1 MTVAQTPR
9 KAGPYIGNGVAT
21 SFPFGFKV
29 FAKTDVAVVRTNLAG
44 IETTLELDSDYSV
57 LLNADQDANPG
68 GTITYPILVGPAPL
82 PTNWRLTVIGA
93 LAADQETDITN
104 TGRFLPDV
112 FERALDKLTILVQQA
127 LEQLTRSVQVPVSS
141 DIDPKNLIEE
151 IVLAGAEAVAAR
163 DEVVAIAAQFGD
175 VAGAIAVATEKADIA
190 TAQAVVATT
199 QAGIAT
205 AGAETSTAQA
215 VLAAAAR
222 LGAEG
227 ARDAALIQGGVY
239 VDEATGRAAVADG
252 QAFKVQGAGDVAA
265 FEYRRTNSSNSNL
278 IATYPSEQAVRFGA
292 PVVIS
297 PESTITINMTA
308 KTVVIGANSAFFYRA
323 GRVVIAAQTI
333 NFTAADTGVY
343 MRLYYD
349 PNTGTGGMAVT
360 GGPAMPGGV
369 VILAHI
375 YREHLIANDPDG
387 RMVIVQAQRL
397 AGPVEGFRQ
406 LIGGAVVINT
416 QAGTLNITT
425 SAAGFVPTKRGY
437 LSIPTGQNVAIAAP
451 SGLVSI
457 HAHPVTGA
465 LAAWNTGAPP
475 PSNWPLLAVVLNNVL
490 YKPSTSNITLIMT
503 NGAEYTDPAHTM
515 AGAYFADATLT
526 INLATLTLSL
536 VSSSGIAVWNDGY
549 RSVTSQASVAFT
561 MPFPNGLLW
570 VYVNKATG
578 VIGAMAAGSGVPPV
592 GSAVVAEVYGQKLDA
607 PLDMR
612 RQIKLI
618 DTSGNEVPSS
628 GGAAFDPLVQRMI
641 LPDTMYF
648 LPSTPMRL
656 FRAPCFA
663 DYQNMVRTDIAFWLD
678 TGGTSTVDR
687 FQPVGDSI
695 KIDPAQLGSTFRLGY
710 RHNAQPDKR
719 YIKTITS
726 AVAAP
731 GALSGKAIKLLAF
744 GDSLIEEGM
753 VSELKTQIELL
764 GATVTP
770 VGTYFSAST
779 NGLRGEGRGF
789 WGYRNF
795 IGKDNLSNVNGT
807 PTQHTLAP
815 AGPDTTK
822 FANPCLRLA
831 TGTDATNT
839 PTWCFRNTGVEK
851 ELSYTDDPVKTGNF
865 YIFDF
870 GWYRTQHSVPAP
882 DIVLLPLSTNDINL
896 DRTTYTQAERLQFMR
911 LGLEIMVTSIKAD
924 LPSVKIGIIPAPS
937 WCSDS
942 VNDPRWLAET
952 APWIEQCMKDVAALS
967 GTYSNLFVVGVWPF
981 MSEDWVYPYVT
992 SPPASDLSANNNTK
1006 VNTIA
1011 DRVHFDAVGRTQYAT
1026 AVTAW
1031 VANVA

>member
-1 MTVAQTPR
+1 MAAVSITDLNNAKLDVDHMADL
-9 KAGPYIGNGVAT
+9 AT
-21 SFPFGFKV
+21 SSELEATDRFGNTK
-29 FAKTDVAVVRTNLAG
+29 KTWAG
-44 IETTLELDSDYSV
+44 IEQDLGAAYAVTVTGANRNATELARDQAFAATNSRDSIAIA
-57 LLNADQDANPG
+57 LADSTIPVG
-68 GTITYPILVGPAPL
+68 GRFAAPL
-82 PTNWRLTVIGA
+82 
-93 LAADQETDITN
+93 AD
-104 TGRFLPDV
+104 GSW
-112 FERALDKLTILVQQA
+112 QA
-127 LEQLTRSVQVPVSS
+127 YTKTSTS
-141 DIDPKNLIEE
+141 
-151 IVLAGAEAVAAR
+151 
-163 DEVVAIAAQFGD
+163 
-175 VAGAIAVATEKADIA
+175 VATAIGGPGA
-190 TAQAVVATT
+190 TAQ
-199 QAGIAT
+199 
-205 AGAETSTAQA
+205 S
-215 VLAAAAR
+215 VLYSPMV
-222 LGAEG
+222 
-227 ARDAALIQGGVY
+227 I
-239 VDEATGRAAVADG
+239 
-252 QAFKVQGAGDVAA
+252 
-265 FEYRRTNSSNSNL
+265 
-278 IATYPSEQAVRFGA
+278 
-292 PVVIS
+292 IS
-297 PESTITINMTA
+297 PESTITIDMNA
-308 KTVVIGANSAFFYRA
+308 KTVVIGSGSAFYYRA

-360 GGPAMPGGV
+360 GGPAMPNGV
-369 VILAHI
+369 VVLAHI
-375 YREHLIANDPDG
+375 YREHIIADDPNG
-387 RMVIVQAQRL
+387 RIVVVQAQRL
-397 AGPVEGFRQ
+397 PGPIEAFRP
-406 LIGGAVVINT
+406 LIGGAVVINM
-416 QAGTLNITT
+416 QAGSLKITT
-425 SAAGFVPTKRGY
+425 SAEGYVPTKRGF
-437 LSIPTGQNVAIAAP
+437 LTIPTAQDVAISSP
-451 SGLVSI
+451 SGLVMI
-457 HAHPVTGA
+457 HAHPTTGA
-465 LAAWNTGAPP
+465 LSAWNTGASPP
-475 PSNWPLLAVVLNNVL
+475 TNWPLLAIVLSNVL
-490 YKPSTSNITLIMT
+490 YKPASSNITLIT
-503 NGAEYTDPAHTM
+503 TAGVEYADPARTM
-515 AGAYFADATLT
+515 ATAYLVDAALA

-536 VSSSGIAVWNDGY
+536 TSSGGIAVWNDGFK
-549 RSVTSQASVAFT
+549 QALTTQSVAIT

-570 VYVNKATG
+570 VYLNKATG
-578 VIGAMAAGSGVPPV
+578 VIGALAAGSGVPPV
-592 GSAVVAEVYGQKLDA
+592 GSAILATVYGQKLDA
-607 PLDMR
+607 QNDAR
-612 RQIKLI
+612 RVIKLF
-618 DTSGNEVPSS
+618 DTGGNEVPSS

-656 FRAPCFA
+656 YRAPCFA

-719 YIKTITS
+719 YIKTITR

-731 GALSGKAIKLLAF
+731 GALTGKAIKLLAF
-744 GDSLIEEGM
+744 GDSLTEEGM
-753 VSELKTQIELL
+753 VTELKTQIDAQ

-779 NGLRGEGRGF
+779 NSLRGEGRGF
-789 WGYRNF
+789 WAYRNF
-795 IGKDNLSNVNGT
+795 IGKDNLSNVSGT
-807 PTQHTLAP
+807 PTPHTLAP

-822 FANPCLRLA
+822 FANPFLRLA
-831 TGTDATNT
+831 TGTDTTNT
-839 PTWCFRNTGVEK
+839 PTWCFRNTGAEK

-882 DIVLLPLSTNDINL
+882 DIITIALSTNDINL

-911 LGLEIMVTSIKAD
+911 LGLEIMVKSIKAD

-992 SPPASDLSANNNTK
+992 SPPAPDLSANNNTK

-1011 DRVHFDAVGRTQYAT
+1011 DRVHFDAVGRTQYA
-1026 AVTAW
+1026 APVTAW

>member
-1 MTVAQTPR
+1 MQKYQNNIADRSGNAVAGLAVTVTLQ
-9 KAGPYIGNGVAT
+9 AGGGLATIYSDNAGAVAPNPLTTDSNGYFEFYA
-21 SFPFGFKV
+21 
-29 FAKTDVAVVRTNLAG
+29 
-44 IETTLELDSDYSV
+44 
-57 LLNADQDANPG
+57 ADGRYNIDAPG
-68 GTITYPILVGPAPL
+68 GGYHDVLIAD
-82 PTNWRLTVIGA
+82 TVLIAGA
-93 LAADQETDITN
+93 AAASASAAQAAATQTAADKVASET
-104 TGRFLPDV
+104 
-112 FERALDKLTILVQQA
+112 AA
-127 LEQLTRSVQVPVSS
+127 SAAVP
-141 DIDPKNLIEE
+141 
-151 IVLAGAEAVAAR
+151 AA
-163 DEVVAIAAQFGD
+163 
-175 VAGAIAVATEKADIA
+175 ATA
-190 TAQAVVATT
+190 TAQALIATT
-199 QAGIAT
+199 GADTATAQAAIAT
-205 AGAETSTAQA
+205 AARAGAESAQSM
-215 VLAAAAR
+215 
-222 LGAEG
+222 
-227 ARDAALIQGGVY
+227 ALVQAGVA
-239 VDEATGRAAVADG
+239 VDEPTGRAAVADG
-252 QAFKVQGAGDVAA
+252 VAFKVQGAGDVAA
-265 FEYRRTNSSNSNL
+265 FEFRRVNSASSTPL
-278 IATYPSEQAVRFGA
+278 SQYPSVQAVMYG
-292 PVVIS
+292 PMVTIS
-297 PESTITINMTA
+297 PESTITIDMTV
-308 KTVVIGANSAFFYRA
+308 KTVVIGSGSAFFYRA

-349 PNTGTGGMAVT
+349 PNTGAGGMAVT

-369 VILAHI
+369 VVLAHI
-375 YREHLIANDPDG
+375 YREHVIANDPDG
-387 RMVIVQAQRL
+387 RVVIVQAQRL
-397 AGPVEGFRQ
+397 TGPIEAFRP

-416 QAGTLNITT
+416 QAGNLKITT
-425 SAAGFVPTKRGY
+425 SAAGFVPTKRGF
-437 LSIPTGQNVAIAAP
+437 LTIPTAQDVAISSP
-451 SGLVSI
+451 SGLVMI
-457 HAHPVTGA
+457 HAHPTTGA
-465 LAAWNTGAPP
+465 LSAWNTGASPP
-475 PSNWPLLAVVLNNVL
+475 TNWPLLAVVLSNVL
-490 YKPSTSNITLIMT
+490 YKPASSNITLIT
-503 NGAEYTDPAHTM
+503 TTGAEYADPARTM
-515 AGAYFADATLT
+515 AGAYFSDATLT

-570 VYVNKATG
+570 VYVNKSTG
-578 VIGAMAAGSGVPPV
+578 ALGAVAAGSGVPPV

-607 PLDMR
+607 PLDTR
-612 RQIKLI
+612 RLIKLI

-678 TGGTSTVDR
+678 TGGTSIVDR

-719 YIKTITS
+719 YIKTITA

-731 GALSGKAIKLLAF
+731 GALAGKSIKLLAF
-744 GDSLIEEGM
+744 GDSLTEEGM
-753 VSELKTQIELL
+753 ITELKTQIDAQ

-779 NGLRGEGRGF
+779 NSLRGEGRGF
-789 WGYRNF
+789 WAYRNF
-795 IGKDNLSNVNGT
+795 IGKDNLSNVSGT
-807 PTQHTLAP
+807 PTPHTLAP

-831 TGTDATNT
+831 TGTDTTNT
-839 PTWCFRNTGVEK
+839 PTWCFRNTGAEK
-851 ELSYTDDPVKTGNF
+851 ELSYTDDPDKTGNF

-882 DIVLLPLSTNDINL
+882 DIITIALSTNDINL
-896 DRTTYTQAERLQFMR
+896 DRGTYSQAERLQFMR
-911 LGLEIMVTSIKAD
+911 LGLEIMVKSIKAD

-981 MSEDWVYPYVT
+981 MSEDWVYPYT
-992 SPPASDLSANNNTK
+992 GSPPDLSANNNTK

>member
-1 MTVAQTPR
+1 MSNIPTCAVHSTFRDSVGGQPVANATVTARLSTYEVFEGYVVPR
-9 KAGPYIGNGVAT
+9 DV
-21 SFPFGFKV
+21 V
-29 FAKTDVAVVRTNLAG
+29 AKTDANGEFSLALFPNELGAAESFYDIKIVGPNGKSLRTTAVVPNL
-44 IETTLELDSDYSV
+44 ETVDLSEIADLPVFPGRVNATLQELAQTKATVEQYRDE
-57 LLNADQDANPG
+57 
-68 GTITYPILVGPAPL
+68 TLV
-82 PTNWRLTVIGA
+82 
-93 LAADQETDITN
+93 
-104 TGRFLPDV
+104 
-112 FERALDKLTILVQQA
+112 
-127 LEQLTRSVQVPVSS
+127 
-141 DIDPKNLIEE
+141 
-151 IVLAGAEAVAAR
+151 AR
-163 DEVVAIAAQFGD
+163 DEAVPAA
-175 VAGAIAVATEKADIA
+175 ASAATNAE
-190 TAQAVVATT
+190 VATT

-205 AGAETSTAQA
+205 AGAATATTQA
-215 VLAAAAR
+215 ALGVAAR
-222 LGAEG
+222 IGAENAQSG
-227 ARDAALIQGGVY
+227 ALIQAGVA
-239 VDEATGRAAVADG
+239 VDEPTGRAAVADG
-252 QAFKVQGAGDVAA
+252 QAFKSQGAGDVAA
-265 FEYRRTNSSNSNL
+265 FEWRRVNSAGSTPL
-278 IATYPSEQAVRFGA
+278 AQYPSVQAVMYG
-292 PVVIS
+292 PLVTIS
-297 PESTITINMTA
+297 PESTITIDMTA
-308 KTVVIGANSAFFYRA
+308 KTAVIGAGSAFFIRS
-323 GRVVIAAQTI
+323 GRLPINPQVI

-349 PNTGTGGMAVT
+349 PNTGVGGMAVT

-369 VILAHI
+369 VVLAHI
-375 YREHLIANDPDG
+375 YREHVIANDPDG
-387 RMVIVQAQRL
+387 RIVVQPAQRL
-397 AGPVEGFRQ
+397 VGPMEPFRP
-406 LIGGAVVINT
+406 LIGGAIVINMQGPT
-416 QAGTLNITT
+416 LRISTSVAGYVPSKRNNNG
-425 SAAGFVPTKRGY
+425 GF
-437 LSIPTGQNVAIAAP
+437 LEIPTGQSVPISAP

-475 PSNWPLLAVVLNNVL
+475 PTNWPLLAVVLNNVL

-503 NGAEYTDPAHTM
+503 NGAEYADPARTM
-515 AGAYFADATLT
+515 AGAYFADAALT
-526 INLATLTLSL
+526 INLATSMLSL
-536 VSSSGIAVWNDGY
+536 ASSSGIAVWSDGY
-549 RSVTSQASVAFT
+549 RSVASQTSVPFT

-656 FRAPCFA
+656 FRTPCFA

-678 TGGTSTVDR
+678 TGGTPVVDR

-695 KIDPAQLGSTFRLGY
+695 KIDPAQLGTTFRLGY

-719 YIKTITS
+719 YIKTITR

-731 GALSGKAIKLLAF
+731 GALTGKAIKLLAF
-744 GDSLIEEGM
+744 GDSLTEEGM
-753 VSELKTQIELL
+753 VNELKTQIDAQ
-764 GATVTP
+764 GAAVTP

-779 NGLRGEGRGF
+779 NSLRGEGRGF
-789 WGYRNF
+789 WAYRNF
-795 IGKDNLSNVNGT
+795 IGKDNLSNVSGT
-807 PTQHTLAP
+807 PTPHTLAP
-815 AGPDTTK
+815 AGTDTTK

-831 TGTDATNT
+831 TGTDTTNT
-839 PTWCFRNTGVEK
+839 PTWCFRNTGAEK
-851 ELSYTDDPVKTGNF
+851 ELSYTDDPDKTGNF

-882 DIVLLPLSTNDINL
+882 DVITIALSTNDINL
-896 DRTTYTQAERLQFMR
+896 DRGTYSQAERLQFMR
-911 LGLEIMVTSIKAD
+911 LGLEIMVKSIKAD

-981 MSEDWVYPYVT
+981 MSEDWVYPYT
-992 SPPASDLSANNNTK
+992 GSPPDLSANNNTK